1 MYYHQRNLQAFTFK
15 EIERYRRKMLKRKW
29 SQNRWMIDECLLK
42 LFSADRQYYLF
53 YNVVICWKYNYGKI
67 KLNFYQVCKLSQKE
81 IMAETIEGF
90 W

>member
-1 MYYHQRNLQAFTFK
+1 
-15 EIERYRRKMLKRKW
+15 
-29 SQNRWMIDECLLK
+29 MIDECLLK
-42 LFSADRQYYLF
+42 LFSTDRQYYLF

-90 W
+90 